1 MELVAKARVY
11 GEEAEIS
18 WGIRSGEPIKKGK
31 ECPRGSSEKFFEH
44 LERAEKRAKAQVR
57 RKIMSAGLDH
67 LLTLT
72 TRENITEFQDAAE
85 IFQSF
90 IRKVHKH
97 LPEWIYVAVAETQM
111 RGSFHWHIAVKGWQK
126 VELLRR
132 CWREVCGEGNIDV
145 QAPKGKTGCHQWK
158 IIRLALYLS
167 KYITKNIEESDSG
180 YLVIGRHRYRTSLG
194 IDDKVTC
201 KVFPVVSGENAV
213 VEWLMEITGRIG
225 FKRTFERGRAGWM
238 CSWSFLPISS

>member
-1 MELVAKARVY
+1 MDIIAKARRY

-18 WGIRSGEPIKKGK
+18 WGMRSGQPIKRGK
-31 ECPRGSSEKFFEH
+31 ERPRGSSAKFVEH

-85 IFQSF
+85 MLQSF
-90 IRKVHKH
+90 IRKVHEY
-97 LPEWIYVAVAETQM
+97 LPEWIYVAVAETQT

-126 VELLRR
+126 VDLLRKL
-132 CWREVCGEGNIDV
+132 WREVCGEGNIDV
-145 QAPKGKTGCHQWK
+145 QGPRGNNGCHQWK
-158 IIRLALYLS
+158 NIRLALYLS

-180 YLVIGRHRYRTSLG
+180 YLVFGRHRYRALLV
-194 IDDKVTC
+194 IEDKVIC
-201 KVFPVVSGENAV
+201 KVYPVATGENAV
-213 VEWLMEITGRIG
+213 AEWLMEIAGRIG
-225 FKRTFERGRAGWM
+225 FRKVFEDGRAGYT
-238 CSWSFLPISS
+238 CSWDLR